1 MIARR
6 HFEVLFA
13 ALGWLTAVATAAAA
27 AALGGSLGAAMF
39 FACGVALSGVGLA
52 LCRRDARG
60 LAPAR
65 RDSVRGNP

>member
-13 ALGWLTAVATAAAA
+13 ALGWLTAVATAA